1 MTESTARPTVP
12 KIPVPLQIF
21 LSEFFG
27 TGVLLLGGLSLVI
40 FFWGAG
46 SPVAVLIPS
55 TTARMVICGFLFG
68 ALGGSIA
75 LSAVGTYSGAH
86 INPAVTFGFLL
97 AGKLTPR
104 MAFGYVV
111 AQLGGATLFSAPLL
125 LWGEM
130 GRSVNY
136 GATVPGQGYS
146 TLTVLLGEVAT
157 TFGLV
162 AALCVF
168 LATRELRRF
177 TPFMIPFL
185 YAIMILASIVQPSLL
200 ALAVMLVV
208 LRSWIGITYYVR
220 GEFYR
225 EKAKDYVQSAIG
237 TGVSDWSVMVS
248 HILPNSLVPV
258 VTFAP
263 FGIVSYMLV
272 LVSLD
277 YLGFG
282 LPPGTPS
289 WGYLLSQG
297 RNYVTS
303 YPHLI
308 VIPSAALAAT
318 LFCVVVVG
326 EAVREAFDPKVFSR
340 LR

>member
-55 TTARMVICGFLFG
+55 ATARMVICGFLFG

-146 TLTVLLGEVAT
+146 TVTVLMGEVAT

-185 YAIMILASIVQPSLL
+185 YAIMVPLESQISGTSTNPARTLGPAIISGNFDGWWIYWVGPFIGTVLAILACSFLL
-200 ALAVMLVV
+200 VKIEVAKLYRFDEDRAGVFHMMTE
-208 LRSWIGITYYVR
+208 RVR
-220 GEFYR
+220 
-225 EKAKDYVQSAIG
+225 
-237 TGVSDWSVMVS
+237 
-248 HILPNSLVPV
+248 
-258 VTFAP
+258 
-263 FGIVSYMLV
+263 
-272 LVSLD
+272 
-277 YLGFG
+277 
-282 LPPGTPS
+282 
-289 WGYLLSQG
+289 
-297 RNYVTS
+297 
-303 YPHLI
+303 
-308 VIPSAALAAT
+308 
-318 LFCVVVVG
+318 
-326 EAVREAFDPKVFSR
+326 
-340 LR
+340 